1 MGTIEV
7 TDATFDREVLAAS
20 MPTVVDFWAAWC
32 GPCRALSP
40 ILEAL
45 ATEHADRI
53 RVVTVDVEANPET
66 AARYSVISLPAI
78 KVFVDGEVVKSMTG
92 AKPRPVLEAE
102 LADFI
107 G

>member
-1 MGTIEV
+1 LSTIAV
-7 TDATFDREVLAAS
+7 TDATFQTEVLEADL
-20 MPTVVDFWAAWC
+20 PTVVDFWAAWC

-40 ILEAL
+40 ILESL
-45 ATEHADRI
+45 AEEHADRI

-78 KVFVDGEVVKSMTG
+78 KVFVGGEVVKAMTG
-92 AKPRPVLEAE
+92 AKPRPVLESE

>member
-1 MGTIEV
+1 LSTIAV
-7 TDATFDREVLAAS
+7 TDATFQTEVLEADL
-20 MPTVVDFWAAWC
+20 PTVVDFWAAWC

-40 ILEAL
+40 ILESL
-45 ATEHADRI
+45 AEENADRI

-78 KVFVDGEVVKSMTG
+78 KVFVGGEVVKAMTG
-92 AKPRPVLEAE
+92 AKPRPVLESE

>member
-1 MGTIEV
+1 MSTIAA
-7 TDATFDREVLAAS
+7 TDATFEAEVLQAQL
-20 MPTVVDFWAAWC
+20 PTVVDFWAAWC

-40 ILEAL
+40 ILDAL
-45 ATEHADRI
+45 AEEHADRI

-78 KVFVDGEVVKSMTG
+78 KVFVDGEPVKSMTG